1 MKWSEIVMFTYLTR
15 FQLLAWRWRVVQG
28 GLVPTLGPG

>member
-1 MKWSEIVMFTYLTR
+1 MKWSNIVMFTYLTR
-15 FQLLAWRWRVVQG
+15 FQLLETESGVQG